1 VFLDEALIES
11 FVQRSGLSPEIIG
24 RAKQVA
30 GQDAFSFAAILIKS
44 GKVSRD
50 LVGMVLGDSIHKAYM
65 NLEKT
70 LFQTDVV
77 NLISKSMAQRLNV
90 IPIYKLGGHVTL
102 AMTDPEDLDALV
114 ELSDLLGGIDV
125 LLTLPDELEAAI
137 SVHYQNDEEI
147 DALFRTI
154 DLDILQKMSEERKGD
169 QQAVVKLADAIILL
183 ALKECASDIHLEPKA
198 DAYVVRFRVDGVLL
212 NRLELNKD
220 VSRALVSRYKI
231 MSELD
236 ISERRKPQD
245 GRTKFS
251 TSIKQIDI
259 RVSMFPSIHGET
271 VVMRLLGALFGGVEL
286 DLDKQDISPH
296 VLEPLKGA
304 LARPNGLILV
314 TGPTGSGKSTTL
326 YGALNLIE
334 RPEVKIMT
342 IEDPVEYEVP
352 QFTQCQVDPKAG
364 RSFPVVMRA
373 ALRQD
378 PDVILVGE
386 IRDEETAGIASE
398 AALTGHLVLS
408 TLHANNALQ
417 GVTRLLDMG
426 IEPYVIGPS
435 LAGILAQRL
444 VRRLCDK
451 CRYRYQPEERELQT
465 HFHWPQG
472 MPLPELFKAD
482 GCASCGGSGFRGRV
496 GIHEFMRVN
505 QAMRNLIIEQADFAE
520 VVQLAVENGYQE
532 MRYDGFGKALQGLTT
547 LDEVIRVTAT
557 D

>member
-1 VFLDEALIES
+1 VFLDEALIEAFS
-11 FVQRSGLSPEIIG
+11 QRGGLSPDVIS
-24 RAKQVA
+24 RAKHES
-30 GQDAFSFAAILIKS
+30 GQSAFAFASVLIKS
-44 GKVSRD
+44 GKITRD
-50 LVGMVLGDSIHKAYM
+50 VAGMVLGDRVHKAYM

-70 LFQTDVV
+70 LFQEDVV
-77 NLISKSMAQRLNV
+77 NLLSKKMAQRLQV
-90 IPIYKLGGHVTL
+90 IPIYKLGDYVTL
-102 AMTDPEDLDALV
+102 AMTDPEDLEALT
-114 ELSDLLGGIDV
+114 ELNQQLGDIDV
-125 LLTLPDELEAAI
+125 LLTLPDELETAI
-137 SVHYQNDEEI
+137 SVHYQNDEEM

-154 DLDILQKMSEERKGD
+154 DLDILQKLSEERKGD
-169 QQAVVKLADAIILL
+169 QLAVVKLADAMILL
-183 ALKECASDIHLEPKA
+183 ALKERASDIHLEPKA
-198 DAYVVRFRVDGVLL
+198 DLYMVRFRVDGVLL

-220 VSRALVSRYKI
+220 IARALVSRYKI

-245 GRTKFS
+245 GRIKFS

-259 RVSMFPSIHGET
+259 RVSTFPSIHGET
-271 VVMRLLGALFGGVEL
+271 VVMRLLGSLFGGIDL

-296 VLEPLKGA
+296 VLAPLKSA
-304 LARPNGLILV
+304 LARPNGMVLV

-334 RPEVKIMT
+334 SPEIKIIT
-342 IEDPVEYEVP
+342 IEDPVEYEVV
-352 QFTQCQVDPKAG
+352 QFTQCQVNLKAG
-364 RSFPVVMRA
+364 RTFPIVMRA

-386 IRDEETAGIASE
+386 IRDAETAAIASE

-408 TLHANNALQ
+408 TLHANSALH

-451 CRYRYQPEERELQT
+451 CCYRYEPETEDLSM
-465 HFHWPQG
+465 HFHWSEE
-472 MPLPELFKAD
+472 MALPDLFKAD
-482 GCASCGGSGFRGRV
+482 GCSNCSGTGFRGRV

-505 QAMRNLIIEQADFAE
+505 QPMRNLIIEQADFAE
-520 VVQLAVENGYQE
+520 IAQQAIENGYKE

-547 LDEVIRVTAT
+547 LDEVIRVTAL

>member
-1 VFLDEALIES
+1 MFLDEALIES
-11 FVQRSGLSPEIIG
+11 FIQRTGLSHDVIG
-24 RAKQVA
+24 RAKHES
-30 GQDAFSFAAILIKS
+30 GQSAFAFASVLIKT
-44 GKVSRD
+44 GKISRD
-50 LVGMVLGDSIHKAYM
+50 MAGMVLGDSLHKAYM

-70 LFQTDVV
+70 LFQEDVV
-77 NLISKSMAQRLNV
+77 NLISKSMAQRLHV
-90 IPIYKLGGHVTL
+90 IPIYKLGGYVTL
-102 AMTDPEDLDALV
+102 AMTDPEDLGALA
-114 ELSDLLGGIDV
+114 ELSRELGDIDV
-125 LLTLPDELEAAI
+125 LLTLPDELETAI

-169 QQAVVKLADAIILL
+169 QIEVVKLADAIILL
-183 ALKECASDIHLEPKA
+183 ALKERASDIHLEPKA
-198 DAYVVRFRVDGVLL
+198 NVYIVRFRVDGVLN

-220 VSRALVSRYKI
+220 ASLALVSRYKI

-245 GRTKFS
+245 GRTKFT

-259 RVSMFPSIHGET
+259 RVSSFPSIHGET
-271 VVMRLLGALFGGVEL
+271 IVMRLLGALFGGVEL

-334 RPEVKIMT
+334 CPEIKVMT
-342 IEDPVEYEVP
+342 IEDPVEYEVS
-352 QFTQCQVDPKAG
+352 QFTQCQVNPKAG
-364 RSFPVVMRA
+364 RTFPVVMRA

-426 IEPYVIGPS
+426 VEPYVIGPS

-444 VRRLCDK
+444 VRCLCDK
-451 CRYRYQPEERELQT
+451 CRYRYQPEERELQAY
-465 HFHWPQG
+465 FHWPQG
-472 MPLPELFKAD
+472 MALPELFKAD
-482 GCASCGGSGFRGRV
+482 GCTSCGGSGFRGRV
-496 GIHEFMRVN
+496 GIHEFMRIN
-505 QAMRNLIIEQADFAE
+505 QPLRNLIIEQADFAE
-520 VVQLAVENGYQE
+520 IAQQAVENGYRE

-547 LDEVIRVTAT
+547 LDEVVRVTAM